1 MRLLAVLL
9 LHLSSSSEAL
19 QVRMSKRARSRARG
33 KRQEG
38 PQPQQLKQGIASVE
52 VVRQNYARIHYHNGS
67 SAEVHS
73 PSLAQTQHGE
83 WLAVRAALDITA
95 SEFAAARDAWKHAT
109 REELLRRKMGQGP
122 KFTGNAATRFG
133 LEMEPHAIALYE
145 RLTDSTVTPTG
156 LHMHPNLRWGASPD
170 GIVTTPQGET
180 GLLEVKCFF
189 RCRGSGEVPQ
199 VDECPPGF
207 YDQIQGQLEIM
218 EMAWCDLILFTPA
231 RKGAA
236 PGRNSCVLRVPRNE
250 CAYGPRLEPWTNPG
264 AVPA

>member
-1 MRLLAVLL
+1 MADHGAAQQDKARTPQMRLLAVLL

-145 RLTDSTVTPTG
+145 RLTDSTVTPHAARPSEAPLQTSVHDVTATAEAVTPCTG
-156 LHMHPNLRWGASPD
+156 HSAASPF
-170 GIVTTPQGET
+170 P
-180 GLLEVKCFF
+180 L
-189 RCRGSGEVPQ
+189 
-199 VDECPPGF
+199 
-207 YDQIQGQLEIM
+207 
-218 EMAWCDLILFTPA
+218 
-231 RKGAA
+231 
-236 PGRNSCVLRVPRNE
+236 GR
-250 CAYGPRLEPWTNPG
+250 
-264 AVPA
+264 